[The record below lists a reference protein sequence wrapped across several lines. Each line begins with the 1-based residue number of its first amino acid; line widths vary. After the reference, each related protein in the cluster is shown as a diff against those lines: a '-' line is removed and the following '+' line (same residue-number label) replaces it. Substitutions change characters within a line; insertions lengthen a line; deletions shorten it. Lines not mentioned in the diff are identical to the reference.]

1 MVISREHSL
10 HVLAGLVPLVYSLPS
25 SQEGVLLVLARL
37 LARAKATRSNT
48 MTARAEAKP
57 PQEAHDLLH
66 SAAVTGDANGLQRA
80 LKRWPLDVRQVA
92 VANLTRTRTLALT
105 IAPILTLAL
114 TLSRWPWRTP
124 SSSTSRAASPAGPT
138 GSPPRPSSRR
148 RRAATPRACTA
159 LS

>member
-92 VANLTRTRTLALT
+92 VANLTLTRT
-105 IAPILTLAL
+105 
-114 TLSRWPWRTP
+114 
-124 SSSTSRAASPAGPT
+124 
-138 GSPPRPSSRR
+138 
-148 RRAATPRACTA
+148 
-159 LS
+159 